1 MASKV
6 IKGGTVVTADLTYEA
21 DVKIEDGTIVE
32 IGPNLSG
39 DEVLDATG
47 CYVMPGG
54 IDPHTHL
61 EMPFMGTYSA
71 DDFESGT
78 RAGLAGGTTMVV
90 DFALPNPDQSLLE
103 AIQRWDNKSTRANC
117 DYSFHMAIT
126 WWGEQVFNEMETVVR
141 EKGINTFKHFMAYK
155 GALMVDDDEMFASFQ
170 RCAEL
175 GALPMVHAENGDVVA
190 QLQAKLMAE
199 GNNGPEAH
207 AYSRPAEVEGEATN
221 RAIMI
226 ADMAGVPVYI
236 VHTSC
241 EQAHE
246 AIRRAKQNGIR
257 CYGEPLIQHLTLDD
271 SEYQNGD
278 WDHAARRVMS
288 PPFRNKKHQDSLWAG
303 LQAGTLQVVATDHCA
318 FTTDQK
324 RYGVGDFTKIPNG
337 TGGVEDRMPMLWTYG
352 VGTGRLTPNEFVAVT
367 STNIAKILNIY
378 PKKGAVLVGADADLV
393 VWDPAKEKT
402 ISAAS
407 QQSAIDYN
415 VFEGKQVKGLPRY
428 TLTRGHVAI
437 MDGEIK
443 TQEGH
448 GKFVKR
454 EPFQAVNKALSQWK
468 GLTSPRKVERSGI
481 PASGV

>member
-1 MASKV
+1 MTTI
-6 IKGGTVVTADLTYEA
+6 IKNGTIVTADLTYKS
-21 DVKIEDGTIVE
+21 DIKIEDGKITE
-32 IGPNLSG
+32 IGENLSG
-39 DEVLDATG
+39 GTELDATG

-54 IDPHTHL
+54 IDPHVHL
-61 EMPFMGTYSA
+61 EMPFMGTYST

-90 DFALPNPDQSLLE
+90 DFCLPNPDQSLLE
-103 AIQRWDNKSTRANC
+103 ALQRWDNKSTRANC

-126 WWGEQVFNEMETVVR
+126 WWGEQVWNEMEDVTKR
-141 EKGINTFKHFMAYK
+141 GINTFKHFMAYK
-155 GALMVDDDEMFASFQ
+155 GALMVDDDEMFSSFQ
-170 RCAEL
+170 RCAAL
-175 GALPMVHAENGDVVA
+175 GALPLVHAENGDVVA
-190 QLQAKLMAE
+190 QLQAKLLEE

-236 VHTSC
+236 VHTSS

-246 AIRRAKQNGIR
+246 AIRRARQNGIR
-257 CYGEPLIQHLTLDD
+257 AYGEPLIQHLTLDD
-271 SEYQNGD
+271 SEYAHAD

-303 LQAGTLQVVATDHCA
+303 LAAGSLQVVATDHCA
-318 FTTDQK
+318 FTTEQK
-324 RYGVGDFTKIPNG
+324 RNGVGNFTLIPNG
-337 TGGVEDRMPMLWTYG
+337 TGGLEDRMPMLWTHG
-352 VGTGRLTPNEFVAVT
+352 VATGRLTMNEFVAVT
-367 STNIAKILNIY
+367 STNIAKILNVY
-378 PKKGAVLVGADADLV
+378 PKKGAILVGADADIV

-402 ISAAS
+402 ITAGT

-415 VFEGKQVKGLPRY
+415 VFEGKHVKGLPRY
-428 TLTRGHVAI
+428 TLTRGMVAVD
-437 MDGEIK
+437 DGEVK

-448 GKFVKR
+448 GKFVER
-454 EPFQAVNKALSQWK
+454 EPFQAVNTALSTWK
-468 GLTSPRKVERSGI
+468 EVTAPRKVERTGI